1 MNNEIS
7 NSELNR
13 LIPPEIKNDEFYAT
27 LQRITR
33 EENIKTVLEIGSSS
47 GEGSTEAFVTGI
59 RHNPHKPILFCMEVS
74 KTRFTEL
81 QKRYE
86 NDDFVKVYN
95 LSSVPIESFPS
106 EKEVVDFYNN
116 TENNLKNYPLERVL
130 YWLRQDIEYVKNSGL
145 SEHGIRKIKQENNID
160 YFDLV
165 LIDGSE
171 FTGNAELDEIYGAKY
186 ICLDDINTF
195 KNYRNFLRLLE
206 DSSYTLINCNKN
218 IRNGYA
224 IFKQKNVKP
233 VTYQTIHDAVKSIP
247 GFMIPGQEE
256 YLFNKVQSLPE
267 EAVIVEIGSFKGRST
282 VAMGYACIGTNR
294 KIYAIDTWDGND
306 SDFSERQF
314 FEIWRQNIQINGLE
328 EYVIPL
334 RGYSHDTLSCW
345 HELTDGKD
353 IDFIFIGGSHQ
364 YLDVL
369 KDFELSFPLV
379 KDGGWIAFHD
389 VIHTW
394 PGPERVWHKTA
405 KYILVNHEYSSSLA
419 CGQKILTATNSS
431 LTTGLPIHFFTIVL
445 NGQPFIRYHIE
456 IFKQLPF
463 KWHWHIVEGV
473 ADLKHDTSWSVKL
486 GGSISDEIHKNGRSC
501 DGTTEYLDELAQ
513 LYPDKITIYR
523 QSEGVFWDGKREMV
537 NAPLANIQEECLL
550 WQIDVDELWTLE
562 QICTAREIF
571 ISNPEKTAAFYWC
584 WYFVGEQLIISTRNC
599 YAQNPQQEWLRTWRY
614 KPGYIW
620 AAHEPPVLVETL
632 PDGQFKNVA
641 AVNPFLHHETEQH
654 GLVFQHFAY
663 VTPEQLRF
671 KEQYYG
677 YSSAVAQWNA
687 LQKTTKFP
695 ILLREYFPW
704 VRDETQVDLAHS
716 RGIIPIAQRE
726 SGSNI
731 WRFLQPSEVQQEITQ
746 INKVSPIIIVDGVFF
761 QLYQTGIAR
770 VWKSLLEEWASN
782 GFAKH
787 IIVLDRA
794 DTAPKIPGIRYRTIP
809 AYDYNNTDVDR
820 EILQQICDEEGAE
833 VFISSYYTTPIT
845 TPSVFM
851 AHDMIP
857 EVMGWNLN
865 QAMWREKHYGIQHA
879 TAYIAISENTARD
892 LVKCFPEISLESV
905 TVAKNGV
912 NHQIFSSATQDD
924 INRFRTKY
932 GIYKPYFILV
942 GPGSGYKNSILF
954 YQAFSL
960 LASSNGF
967 DIVCT
972 GSGGLLA
979 PEFRTYT
986 SGSVVH
992 MLQLSD
998 EELATAYSGAVALV
1012 YPSKYEG
1019 FGLPVVEAMACG
1031 CPVITCPNA
1040 SLPEVAGEAAIY
1052 IKDDDVQGLADAL
1065 CEVQKPS
1072 VRQSLI
1078 AAGLEQSKKFSW
1090 SKMAEIVS
1098 SALIDVTLLPL
1109 NLKQMNLIIFPDWLQ
1124 SEELIG
1130 LELAQVIKTLAIHSE
1145 SSNITLLIDTNNIA
1159 TEDVELFLSSV
1170 TMNLLMEE
1178 DLDITDGLE
1187 ISIVGNLADIQW
1199 KVLLPRLHG
1208 RIVLEHENQQALIQ
1222 AKADTLPAYEL
1233 ASFSQARDKEFF
1245 LVE

>member
-1 MNNEIS
+1 M
-7 NSELNR
+7 
-13 LIPPEIKNDEFYAT
+13 
-27 LQRITR
+27 
-33 EENIKTVLEIGSSS
+33 
-47 GEGSTEAFVTGI
+47 
-59 RHNPHKPILFCMEVS
+59 
-74 KTRFTEL
+74 
-81 QKRYE
+81 
-86 NDDFVKVYN
+86 
-95 LSSVPIESFPS
+95 
-106 EKEVVDFYNN
+106 
-116 TENNLKNYPLERVL
+116 
-130 YWLRQDIEYVKNSGL
+130 
-145 SEHGIRKIKQENNID
+145 
-160 YFDLV
+160 
-165 LIDGSE
+165 
-171 FTGNAELDEIYGAKY
+171 
-186 ICLDDINTF
+186 
-195 KNYRNFLRLLE
+195 
-206 DSSYTLINCNKN
+206 
-218 IRNGYA
+218 
-224 IFKQKNVKP
+224 
-233 VTYQTIHDAVKSIP
+233 
-247 GFMIPGQEE
+247 
-256 YLFNKVQSLPE
+256 
-267 EAVIVEIGSFKGRST
+267 
-282 VAMGYACIGTNR
+282 
-294 KIYAIDTWDGND
+294 
-306 SDFSERQF
+306 
-314 FEIWRQNIQINGLE
+314 
-328 EYVIPL
+328 
-334 RGYSHDTLSCW
+334 
-345 HELTDGKD
+345 
-353 IDFIFIGGSHQ
+353 
-364 YLDVL
+364 
-369 KDFELSFPLV
+369 
-379 KDGGWIAFHD
+379 
-389 VIHTW
+389 
-394 PGPERVWHKTA
+394 
-405 KYILVNHEYSSSLA
+405 
-419 CGQKILTATNSS
+419 
-431 LTTGLPIHFFTIVL
+431 
-445 NGQPFIRYHIE
+445 
-456 IFKQLPF
+456 
-463 KWHWHIVEGV
+463 
-473 ADLKHDTSWSVKL
+473 
-486 GGSISDEIHKNGRSC
+486 
-501 DGTTEYLDELAQ
+501 
-513 LYPDKITIYR
+513 
-523 QSEGVFWDGKREMV
+523 
-537 NAPLANIQEECLL
+537 
-550 WQIDVDELWTLE
+550 
-562 QICTAREIF
+562 
-571 ISNPEKTAAFYWC
+571 
-584 WYFVGEQLIISTRNC
+584 
-599 YAQNPQQEWLRTWRY
+599 
-614 KPGYIW
+614 
-620 AAHEPPVLVETL
+620 
-632 PDGQFKNVA
+632 
-641 AVNPFLHHETEQH
+641 
-654 GLVFQHFAY
+654 
-663 VTPEQLRF
+663 
-671 KEQYYG
+671 
-677 YSSAVAQWNA
+677 
-687 LQKTTKFP
+687 
-695 ILLREYFPW
+695 
-704 VRDETQVDLAHS
+704 
-716 RGIIPIAQRE
+716 
-726 SGSNI
+726 
-731 WRFLQPSEVQQEITQ
+731 
-746 INKVSPIIIVDGVFF
+746 
-761 QLYQTGIAR
+761 
-770 VWKSLLEEWASN
+770 
-782 GFAKH
+782 
-787 IIVLDRA
+787 LDRA

-912 NHQIFSSATQDD
+912 NHQVFSSATQDD

-942 GPGSGYKNSILF
+942 GPGGGYKNSILF
-954 YQAFSL
+954 FQAFSL

-1098 SALIDVTLLPL
+1098 SALIDATLLPL

-1245 LVE
+1245 

>member
-1 MNNEIS
+1 M
-7 NSELNR
+7 
-13 LIPPEIKNDEFYAT
+13 
-27 LQRITR
+27 
-33 EENIKTVLEIGSSS
+33 
-47 GEGSTEAFVTGI
+47 
-59 RHNPHKPILFCMEVS
+59 
-74 KTRFTEL
+74 
-81 QKRYE
+81 
-86 NDDFVKVYN
+86 
-95 LSSVPIESFPS
+95 
-106 EKEVVDFYNN
+106 
-116 TENNLKNYPLERVL
+116 
-130 YWLRQDIEYVKNSGL
+130 
-145 SEHGIRKIKQENNID
+145 
-160 YFDLV
+160 
-165 LIDGSE
+165 
-171 FTGNAELDEIYGAKY
+171 
-186 ICLDDINTF
+186 
-195 KNYRNFLRLLE
+195 
-206 DSSYTLINCNKN
+206 
-218 IRNGYA
+218 
-224 IFKQKNVKP
+224 
-233 VTYQTIHDAVKSIP
+233 
-247 GFMIPGQEE
+247 
-256 YLFNKVQSLPE
+256 
-267 EAVIVEIGSFKGRST
+267 
-282 VAMGYACIGTNR
+282 
-294 KIYAIDTWDGND
+294 
-306 SDFSERQF
+306 
-314 FEIWRQNIQINGLE
+314 
-328 EYVIPL
+328 
-334 RGYSHDTLSCW
+334 
-345 HELTDGKD
+345 
-353 IDFIFIGGSHQ
+353 
-364 YLDVL
+364 
-369 KDFELSFPLV
+369 
-379 KDGGWIAFHD
+379 
-389 VIHTW
+389 
-394 PGPERVWHKTA
+394 
-405 KYILVNHEYSSSLA
+405 
-419 CGQKILTATNSS
+419 
-431 LTTGLPIHFFTIVL
+431 
-445 NGQPFIRYHIE
+445 
-456 IFKQLPF
+456 
-463 KWHWHIVEGV
+463 
-473 ADLKHDTSWSVKL
+473 
-486 GGSISDEIHKNGRSC
+486 
-501 DGTTEYLDELAQ
+501 
-513 LYPDKITIYR
+513 
-523 QSEGVFWDGKREMV
+523 
-537 NAPLANIQEECLL
+537 
-550 WQIDVDELWTLE
+550 
-562 QICTAREIF
+562 
-571 ISNPEKTAAFYWC
+571 
-584 WYFVGEQLIISTRNC
+584 
-599 YAQNPQQEWLRTWRY
+599 
-614 KPGYIW
+614 
-620 AAHEPPVLVETL
+620 
-632 PDGQFKNVA
+632 
-641 AVNPFLHHETEQH
+641 
-654 GLVFQHFAY
+654 
-663 VTPEQLRF
+663 
-671 KEQYYG
+671 
-677 YSSAVAQWNA
+677 
-687 LQKTTKFP
+687 QKTTKFP

-704 VRDETQVDLAHS
+704 VQDETQVDIAHTK
-716 RGIIPIAQRE
+716 GIIPIAQRE

-731 WRFLQPSEVQQEITQ
+731 WRFLQPDEVQQEITQ

-770 VWKSLLEEWASN
+770 VWKSLLEEWSSN

-794 DTAPKIPGIRYRTIP
+794 DTAPKIPGIRYRTVP
-809 AYDYNNTDVDR
+809 AYDYDNTDVDR
-820 EILQQICDEEGAE
+820 EILQQVCDEEGAE

-857 EVMGWNLN
+857 ELMGWNLS
-865 QAMWREKHYGIQHA
+865 QPMWREKHYGIQHA
-879 TAYIAISENTARD
+879 TAYIAVSENTAKD

-912 NHQIFSSATQDD
+912 NHQVFLSATPED
-924 INRFRTKY
+924 INRFRIKY

-942 GPGSGYKNSILF
+942 GPGNGYKNSILF

-1019 FGLPVVEAMACG
+1019 FGMPIIEAMACG

-1078 AAGLEQSKKFSW
+1078 AAGLEQAKKFSW

-1098 SALIDVTLLPL
+1098 SALIDATLLPL

-1245 LVE
+1245 